1 MSSGTVR
8 ELVTKVT
15 FKVDN
20 SSVGRVNQS
29 INNLKR
35 NLEQLSRG
43 VDTSLNQSLSN
54 VSRSIRRVSSS
65 IARLNSQMSRLGRIN
80 NTNNTDGGNPLGNL
94 RINSLRVTSAS
105 TRVSGG
111 NVTVHGF
118 NPSSNGNPSTNGL
131 LNAIRNIRVMHADR
145 VFVKGNISGNNHGN
159 GRNNPPNPPPNPHG
173 NPSGGRLQNFVDQS
187 GNMIAAGAAM
197 IAPVVFPVREAMKFE
212 SAMADVKKVVDFDGA
227 KESNNMSKAIQD
239 MSMKIPMA
247 QEELANIV
255 AAGGQSGIEKQN
267 LMEFAESAAEMGVAF
282 DIPAD
287 KAGDM
292 MAQWR
297 TAFKMGQAEVVD
309 LADKV
314 NFLQFHLL
322 QNL

>member
-1 MSSGTVR
+1 MSGGTVR

-118 NPSSNGNPSTNGL
+118 NPSSSGNPSTNGL

-145 VFVKGNISGNNHGN
+145 VFVKGNISGENHG
-159 GRNNPPNPPPNPHG
+159 GHGDGDPSPNG
-173 NPSGGRLQNFVDQS
+173 NPRGGGG
-187 GNMIAAGAAM
+187 GNSRSQRIADRGSNIAAGGAALAGAGAALT
-197 IAPVVFPVREAMKFE
+197 APIVFPVKEAMEFE

-227 KESNNMSKAIQD
+227 EDFNEMSKAIQNL
-239 MSMKIPMA
+239 SLKIPMSA
-247 QEELANIV
+247 KELSAIV
-255 AAGGQSGIEKQN
+255 ASGGQAGIEKEN
-267 LMEFAESAAEMGVAF
+267 LLAFAESAAKMGVAF
-282 DIPAD
+282 DVSAD
-287 KAGDM
+287 QAGDM
-292 MAQWR
+292 MA
-297 TAFKMGQAEVVD
+297 
-309 LADKV
+309 
-314 NFLQFHLL
+314 
-322 QNL
+322 